1 MFKAEVICVD
11 DILFLTGVEL
21 NGYEP
26 DIVKLRNNVK
36 ELLYGEKSN
45 LFNPAGQ
52 DRLINVPGKLV
63 MRYTFDGEYRNE
75 CENFLRMNRSIS
87 ENSYKLK
94 TIAPNEY
101 ELTISIRP
109 WLMHKV
115 FEYYTTSYD
124 SRNMFILGLD
134 DSRNMFILGLIMVIY
149 KYVDYVFFLDLINKG
164 IICKNNFDSA
174 KYVLHDEALMDEHK
188 FSYMGENYQILT
200 SKFIFDKITS
210 DGLLA
215 DKQLEDLYKHNMV
228 IPVPDLFIFK
238 EGKVWYYGNITR
250 VIRTIRKDICKPNE
264 MLGFETDEQLWII
277 SNIVDGI
284 GVFKEY
290 LDFLPNSSLVELY
303 KKYIGSDKNETMEKA
318 KED

>member
-1 MFKAEVICVD
+1 MFKAEVIYVD

-26 DIVKLRNNVK
+26 DIEKLRNNVK

-75 CENFLRMNRSIS
+75 CENFLRMNHIIS
-87 ENSYKLK
+87 ENSYKVK

-124 SRNMFILGLD
+124 SRNMFILGL
-134 DSRNMFILGLIMVIY
+134 IMVIY

-164 IICKNNFDSA
+164 IMCKNNFDSA
-174 KYVLHDEALMDEHK
+174 KYVLHDEASMDEHK

-200 SKFIFDKITS
+200 SKFIFDKIIS
-210 DGLLA
+210 DDELLV
-215 DKQLEDLYKHNMV
+215 DKQLEDLYKNNMV
-228 IPVPDLFIFK
+228 IPVPYLFIFK
-238 EGKVWYYGNITR
+238 EGKVWYYGNIPR

-284 GVFKEY
+284 GIFKEY

-303 KKYIGSDKNETMEKA
+303 KKYIGSEKNETMEKA

>member
-21 NGYEP
+21 NGYES
-26 DIVKLRNNVK
+26 DVEKLRNNVK
-36 ELLYGEKSN
+36 ELLYGEKYN

-63 MRYTFDGEYRNE
+63 MRYTFDEGYRNE
-75 CENFLRMNRSIS
+75 CENFLRMDHGIS
-87 ENSYKLK
+87 ENSYKVK

-101 ELTISIRP
+101 ELVISIRP

-115 FEYYTTSYD
+115 FEYYTTPYD
-124 SRNMFILGLD
+124 SRNMFILGL
-134 DSRNMFILGLIMVIY
+134 VVAIY

-164 IICKNNFDSA
+164 IMCKNNFDSA
-174 KYVLHDEALMDEHK
+174 KYILHDEASMDEHK

-200 SKFIFDKITS
+200 SKFIFDKIIS
-210 DGLLA
+210 DELLA
-215 DKQLEDLYKHNMV
+215 DKQLEDSYKHNLA
-228 IPVPDLFIFK
+228 IPAPDLFIFK
-238 EGKVWYYGNITR
+238 ERKVWYYGNIPR

-303 KKYIGSDKNETMEKA
+303 KIYIGSEKNETMEKA

>member
-63 MRYTFDGEYRNE
+63 MRYTFDEGYRNE
-75 CENFLRMNRSIS
+75 CENFLRMDRGIS
-87 ENSYKLK
+87 ENSYKVK

-101 ELTISIRP
+101 ELTISIRQ

-115 FEYYTTSYD
+115 FEYYTTPY
-124 SRNMFILGLD
+124 RNFILGL
-134 DSRNMFILGLIMVIY
+134 VVAIY

-174 KYVLHDEALMDEHK
+174 KYVLHD
-188 FSYMGENYQILT
+188 
-200 SKFIFDKITS
+200 
-210 DGLLA
+210 
-215 DKQLEDLYKHNMV
+215 
-228 IPVPDLFIFK
+228 
-238 EGKVWYYGNITR
+238 
-250 VIRTIRKDICKPNE
+250 
-264 MLGFETDEQLWII
+264 
-277 SNIVDGI
+277 
-284 GVFKEY
+284 
-290 LDFLPNSSLVELY
+290 
-303 KKYIGSDKNETMEKA
+303 
-318 KED
+318 